1 MSDQLEESRQWCRK
15 LTRRAA
21 GNFYYSFLTLPRPL
35 FYDMCALYAFMRL
48 TDDIGDDESQ
58 DIETRRSS
66 LAEWKERTQQAL
78 AGGECHHPSQLALVD
93 LVARHELPVQYL
105 LDVIDGVAFDLDP
118 KPIQT
123 FADLEAYCYQVAGAV
138 GLCCIHIW
146 GFHGKAA
153 IDRAI
158 ECGLAFQLTNIL
170 RDVREDIERG
180 RVYLP
185 AEDLERFE
193 YSARDLAEFR
203 YDDRFRDLMEFEADR
218 AEHYYSRAAQLCDL
232 LEPAGVPVFTAMLK
246 IYGGL
251 LGRIRAVDFDVF
263 SQRVKLPRWKKLW
276 ISMGSAW
283 THWRNEPEPTTSAAN
298 H

>member
-1 MSDQLEESRQWCRK
+1 
-15 LTRRAA
+15 
-21 GNFYYSFLTLPRPL
+21 
-35 FYDMCALYAFMRL
+35 MCALYAFMRL

-58 DIETRRSS
+58 DVETRRRE
-66 LAEWKERTQQAL
+66 LASWKERTQQVL
-78 AGGECHHPSQLALVD
+78 SGGKCDHPSQRALVD
-93 LVARHELPVQYL
+93 LVSRHELPVQYL

-118 KPIQT
+118 QPIQT

-146 GFHGKAA
+146 GFRGEAA
-153 IDRAI
+153 IDRAVD
-158 ECGLAFQLTNIL
+158 CGLAFQLTNIL

-185 AEDLERFE
+185 AEDLARFE
-193 YSARDLAEFR
+193 YSSQDLADSC
-203 YDDRFRDLMEFEADR
+203 YDERFRALMEFEADR
-218 AEHYYSRAAQLCDL
+218 ADHYYRQAWQLRDM

-251 LGRIRAVDFDVF
+251 LDRIRAEDFDVF
-263 SQRVKLPRWKKLW
+263 SQRVKLPTWKKLW

-283 THWRNEPEPTTSAAN
+283 THWRSEPEATASAAS